1 MTVVYL
7 FVAGNEDKEENVAR
21 LWSVFDLTLRRLSG
35 R

>member
-1 MTVVYL
+1 MTVMYL
-7 FVAGNEDKEENVAR
+7 FVAGKEDKAENVAL